1 MTALV
6 WFRNDLRSLDHAA
19 LSAAVTAGP
28 CRAVYFL
35 CPTQLDEHGIAPIR
49 RHYLRLALQ
58 ALAEQ
63 LAELGILGMP
73 FSEDV
78 GGFGG
83 GAIDA
88 MIVME
93 EFGKGLVV
101 EPFVPTV
108 VCAGGFLA
116 QAGTD
121 AQREEHLSAIIDGS
135 RVFAF
140 AYAEPRGRYDYAD
153 LETAAKKDGD
163 GYVLNGHKAVVI
175 GAPWASHLVVTAR
188 TGGERRDR
196 EGVSVFIVDKSAD
209 GIVTRDYE
217 TVDGRRA
224 SEIYFENVSVP
235 ADALIGE
242 EGAGLPLIERVTD
255 HAIAAQCAEACGAMK
270 VAHAMTLEYSKQRKQ
285 FGVPIGKFQ
294 VLQHRMVDMYTAY
307 ETSVSLTYLAT
318 LKLDAGEAERKRTV
332 SAAKVGVGQAARLI
346 GQEAVQIH
354 GGNGVTDEYAIGHYF
369 KRLTIFESEFGS
381 VDHHLKRHV
390 TLS

>member
-1 MTALV
+1 MDFNFTEEQEMVRDGLSRMVREQYDWETRRKAI
-6 WFRNDLRSLDHAA
+6 A
-19 LSAAVTAGP
+19 SAAGWRPEVWA
-28 CRAVYFL
+28 
-35 CPTQLDEHGIAPIR
+35 
-49 RHYLRLALQ
+49 
-58 ALAEQ
+58 Q

-73 FSEDV
+73 FSEAD

-83 GAIDA
+83 GAVDA
-88 MIVME
+88 MVVMQ

-108 VCAGGFLA
+108 VCAGGFLKH
-116 QAGTD
+116 AGTA
-121 AQREEHLSAIIDGS
+121 AQKEEHIGGIVDGS

-153 LETAAKKDGD
+153 LATTAKKDGS

-175 GAPWASHLVVTAR
+175 GAPWASHLIVTAR
-188 TGGERRDR
+188 TSGEQRDR
-196 EGVSVFIVDKSAD
+196 DGVSLFVVDKSAP

-224 SEIYFENVSVP
+224 SEVYFENVAIP

-242 EGAGLPLIERVTD
+242 EGAALPLIERVTD
-255 HAIAAQCAEACGAMK
+255 EAIAAQCAEACGAMK
-270 VAHAMTLEYSKQRKQ
+270 VAHAMTVEYSRQRKQ
-285 FGVPIGKFQ
+285 FGVPIGSFQ

-307 ETSVSLTYLAT
+307 EQSVSLTYLAT
-318 LKLDAGEAERKRTV
+318 LRLDASEAERKRAV

-369 KRLTIFESEFGS
+369 KRLTIFDSEFGD
-381 VDHHLKRHV
+381 VDHHMKRHIA
-390 TLS
+390 LA